1 MNPLHIPSTIILTM
15 DVCQTYWLTQT
26 STSLTV
32 FRFFVI
38 CQWMDRPKYKYSECS
53 MINLPKSEVYLPW
66 ARKQLFVSIPDTLP
80 SFSTKYTYPIWQTS
94 TILTRKPASNLGST
108 AAQHGVPSRTFQN
121 AAQHELQMAV
131 RVLLAPCA
139 PWWWAGCKASEEWY
153 TRGRSRIF
161 EKGVRK

>member
-1 MNPLHIPSTIILTM
+1 MSNI
-15 DVCQTYWLTQT
+15 LTQT
-26 STSLTV
+26 STSLTI

-108 AAQHGVPSRTFQN
+108 AAQHGVPSKNLPERCT
-121 AAQHELQMAV
+121 AWTADGSACVVSSM
-131 RVLLAPCA
+131 C

-153 TRGRSRIF
+153 QGQIQDFLEGGEEIITWLNS
-161 EKGVRK
+161 KA